1 MERLRIGQQLY
12 SSVDGTAVIV
22 VKAGSVGVQLTCGGA
37 LMSSEPIPAERR
49 ATTAELHV
57 RGGGT
62 QIGKRYETAD
72 GGLELLCTKTGTA
85 CLAVDNAPLK
95 LKAAKALPASD

>member
-37 LMSSEPIPAERR
+37 PMSSEPIPAERR
-49 ATTAELHV
+49 ATTAELPV
-57 RGGGT
+57 QGGT

-72 GGLELLCTKTGTA
+72 GGLELLCTKTGTT